1 MLISNSLQIS
11 VTLLIT
17 YDKQEGPQLGGGGGG
32 GKPRTDETPSLI
44 IYMLYIT
51 EIYKI

>member
-17 YDKQEGPQLGGGGGG
+17 YDKQEGPQLGGGGE
-32 GKPRTDETPSLI
+32 PRTDETPSLI
-44 IYMLYIT
+44 IYIT